1 MSCLAANARARET
14 SRAATA
20 ATTTSLFVLAGL
32 MSAGGAIRAAPSTP
46 ICTGSGYLAAQNF
59 DGRLTSNVKPGDLEL
74 HRIEQTPSSECAAGR
89 NAFFSATSLELL
101 MSHAGW
107 TPTVAP

>member
-1 MSCLAANARARET
+1 MPCLAANARARET

-46 ICTGSGYLAAQNF
+46 ICTRLGYLAMQNF
-59 DGRLTSNVKPGDLEL
+59 GGRKASNVKKSELEL
-74 HRIEQTPSSECAAGR
+74 HRIEQNPSSEWAMRR
-89 NAFFSATSLELL
+89 NECFSATSLEFL
-101 MSHAGW
+101 MSHAG
-107 TPTVAP
+107 